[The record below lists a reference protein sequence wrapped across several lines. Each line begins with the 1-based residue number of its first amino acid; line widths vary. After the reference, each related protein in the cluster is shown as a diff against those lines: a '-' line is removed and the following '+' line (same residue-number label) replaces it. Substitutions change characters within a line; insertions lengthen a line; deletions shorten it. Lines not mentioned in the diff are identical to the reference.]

1 MQSFKLVLT
10 SRAKYFFR
18 FDPYAEVDANATLSN
33 DTDIEENDEEEAIDV
48 FEVGVQVWT
57 TVQLDCQLEEGAESI
72 FWVTPTNTVFLI
84 KNKTTDG
91 EFCKPTSAILEHA
104 CGQVHQRME
113 CYATHLEGSFAFC
126 S

>member
-1 MQSFKLVLT
+1 M
-10 SRAKYFFR
+10 
-18 FDPYAEVDANATLSN
+18 DANATLSN
-33 DTDIEENDEEEAIDV
+33 DTDIEEDEEEAIDV

-104 CGQVHQRME
+104 CGQVHQRMA